1 MCLNKPVKIPKGSDG
16 ASVYIAYAQD
26 DSGSGFSYTPAE
38 SRNYISFVTKKGAVS
53 QSDFTTWT
61 LYQGEDGSD
70 GSNGTGISNI
80 YVSDGVTAIGGTVYT
95 VNTVVVLL
103 STGTYINAGEIQLLT
118 PTWNDI
124 TLLNGWTN
132 GTGVNV
138 AQYSVHGGFLYLRG
152 RINFS
157 GASSDQFATLA
168 SVGNTGTLYTSGATD
183 HAGAT
188 FLELDQHSLITLDS
202 TGNITATSTSST
214 FTGTRLLLDSIAPIS
229 IR

>member
-95 VNTVVVLL
+95 VNTVVVLM
-103 STGTYINAGEIQLLT
+103 STGAYINAGEVQLVELD
-118 PTWNDI
+118 WQDLVI
-124 TLLNGWTN
+124 INGFTA
-132 GTGVNV
+132 GTGVEKPQYAINNGLLYQRGTIDASTCGGSTAYITYANV
-138 AQYSVHGGFLYLRG
+138 
-152 RINFS
+152 
-157 GASSDQFATLA
+157 
-168 SVGNTGTLYTSGATD
+168 TSGITNTVYTNISSTDYPSTVTRLEILATGD
-183 HAGAT
+183 MKLRSAG
-188 FLELDQHSLITLDS
+188 SLIWS
-202 TGNITATSTSST
+202 
-214 FTGTRLLLDSIAPIS
+214 LDSISPIS